1 MSEAA
6 NFIAIREKQRYF
18 LRENFLFNGLV
29 ISNTYNIFNRKEE

>member
-6 NFIAIREKQRYF
+6 NFIAIYKKQRYF

-29 ISNTYNIFNRKEE
+29 IRNTYNILNRKEE